1 MAVAS
6 VKSQILSGLKWNS
19 LSVFATRGTDFLVKL
34 VLARLLLP
42 EAFGVVGMAMV
53 IIGFLGVVSD
63 MGLFNALVQ
72 KKQDAQTDDR
82 YATAFWL
89 LLALATGFVISFF
102 VFLSPL
108 GASFYNEPKLIP
120 ILNALS
126 IYLFFSISDIVPRVI
141 LTRQLN
147 FKKLVRISIS
157 GTAVSS
163 VIAVVLALSG
173 FGVWSLVMKYLVS
186 AVTVSASYWLNIGWK
201 PRFVF
206 RRELLVQ
213 MAGYST
219 YTQINSILFYFR
231 HNLDYLIIG
240 KLMSAHVLGVYT
252 LAFTLSEVLRAQ
264 LYSIFNKV
272 FFPIYSK
279 VQDDREQIK
288 NYYLKIMKLTAIL
301 TFPVSIISIGLAEDL
316 ILVFFGEKWLEAV
329 APLQILSVASMI
341 FAISGTPAEVLKGI
355 GKPSVGFYLNLLN
368 TFVVAVPLIYLGM
381 KHFGLVG
388 VAFAVCIH
396 YTTSRISYHYFMKK
410 YIQVTNKEVFEA
422 LKPPLFAAAIM
433 FSIIYC
439 IKMLDLKPIFN
450 ILFAGTAGLLAYS
463 LYLIGEF
470 KLAFIQLKKR

>member
-1 MAVAS
+1 
-6 VKSQILSGLKWNS
+6 
-19 LSVFATRGTDFLVKL
+19 
-34 VLARLLLP
+34 
-42 EAFGVVGMAMV
+42 
-53 IIGFLGVVSD
+53 
-63 MGLFNALVQ
+63 
-72 KKQDAQTDDR
+72 
-82 YATAFWL
+82 
-89 LLALATGFVISFF
+89 
-102 VFLSPL
+102 
-108 GASFYNEPKLIP
+108 
-120 ILNALS
+120 
-126 IYLFFSISDIVPRVI
+126 
-141 LTRQLN
+141 
-147 FKKLVRISIS
+147 
-157 GTAVSS
+157 
-163 VIAVVLALSG
+163 
-173 FGVWSLVMKYLVS
+173 
-186 AVTVSASYWLNIGWK
+186 
-201 PRFVF
+201 
-206 RRELLVQ
+206 

-231 HNLDYLIIG
+231 HNIDYLIIG

-279 VQDDREQIK
+279 VQDDRVQIK

-316 ILVFFGEKWLEAV
+316 ILVFFGEKWMEAA

-433 FSIIYC
+433 FSIIYF
-439 IKMLDLKPIFN
+439 IKMLDLKPILN
-450 ILFAGTAGLLAYS
+450 ILFAGTAGLLAYC

-470 KLAFIQLKKR
+470 KSAYIQLKKR